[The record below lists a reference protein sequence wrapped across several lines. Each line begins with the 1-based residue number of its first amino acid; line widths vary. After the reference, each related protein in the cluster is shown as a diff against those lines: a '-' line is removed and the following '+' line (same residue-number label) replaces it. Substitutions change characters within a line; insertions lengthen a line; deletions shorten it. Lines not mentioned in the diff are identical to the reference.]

1 MKVKHLIIFLIAII
15 MLGSCSETNENSLVS
30 GLKGSLD
37 SLKQVYA
44 PDARIALWQVSVNNK
59 NGKISVT
66 AETGSQKAGNALLQL
81 KSRFPSVTFRVKV
94 LPDPTQKPLALIN
107 NSVSGIRRKTTRASE
122 MLSQAL
128 LGTPVKVFKKKGEWY
143 YVQTPNQ
150 YLGWMNKG
158 DLVLFDTAGLQKYD
172 AGKKIVFNRQCG
184 FSYSKPNVNSLVV
197 SDLVIGCILPV
208 KGEEKDF
215 LKVEYPDGRMA
226 FVRKKDVVDY
236 HQFIQRKPQENK
248 LVETALKFNGIPYL
262 WGGFSSKGI
271 DCSGFSSTVY
281 YLNGIILQRDAS
293 QQTKYGKEITTDYDY
308 SKLKPGDL
316 LFFGRKAKNN
326 QKERVT
332 HVAVYIGNSRFIH
345 SSGRVHITSMDSTQ
359 PDYQDKYK
367 ALFVRAVRIIGQENG
382 KTIQRI
388 NNNPLYKLLK

>member
-1 MKVKHLIIFLIAII
+1 MKVKHLIIFLIAIV

-44 PDARIALWQVSVNNK
+44 PDTRIALWHVSVKNK
-59 NGKISVT
+59 NGKISVM

-81 KSRFPSVTFRVKV
+81 KSRFPSVAFQVKV
-94 LPDPTQKPLALIN
+94 LPDHTLKPIALVN

-122 MLSQAL
+122 LLNQAL

-143 YVQTPNQ
+143 YVQSPNR

-184 FSYSKPNVNSLVV
+184 FSYSKPDIKSLVV

-208 KGEEKDF
+208 KGEEKNF
-215 LKVEYPDGRMA
+215 LKVAYPDGRMA

-236 HQFIQRKPQENK
+236 KKFIQRKPEENK

-271 DCSGFSSTVY
+271 DCSGFSSIVY

-293 QQTKYGKEITTDYDY
+293 QQTKFGKEITTDYDY
-308 SKLKPGDL
+308 TKLRPGDL
-316 LFFGRKAKNN
+316 LFFGRKAKGN
-326 QKERVT
+326 QKEKVT
-332 HVAVYIGNSRFIH
+332 HVAIYIGNGRFIH
-345 SSGRVHITSMDSTQ
+345 SSKRVHISSMDSLQ
-359 PDYQDKYK
+359 PNFESRYP

-388 NNNPLYKLLK
+388 YNNSLYKLLK

>member
-1 MKVKHLIIFLIAII
+1 MKIKHLIIFLIAII

>member
-1 MKVKHLIIFLIAII
+1 MRVKQLIIFLIAIV

-30 GLKGSLD
+30 ELTSRID
-37 SLKQVYA
+37 SLKQHYA
-44 PDARIALWQVSVNNK
+44 PDTRNTLWEVSVVNK
-59 NGKISVT
+59 KEKISVK
-66 AETGSQKAGNALLQL
+66 AEVENRQAEQALLKL
-81 KSRFPSVTFRVKV
+81 NTTFPSVHFQVKV
-94 LPDPTQKPLALIN
+94 LPDGSLKPFALIN

-143 YVQTPNQ
+143 YVQTPNK
-150 YLGWMNKG
+150 YLGWVNKG
-158 DLVLFDTAGLQKYD
+158 DLVLFDTTELQKYD

-184 FSYSKPNVNSLVV
+184 FSYSQPNVKSLVV
-197 SDLVIGCILPV
+197 SDLVVGCILPV
-208 KGEEKDF
+208 KGEKKDF
-215 LKVEYPDGRMA
+215 LEVRYPDGRMA

-236 HQFIQRKPQENK
+236 KKFIQRKPEENK

-262 WGGFSSKGI
+262 WGGFSSKGM

-293 QQTKYGKEITTDYDY
+293 QQTQYGKEITTDYDFT
-308 SKLKPGDL
+308 KLTPGDL

-326 QKERVT
+326 RKERVT
-332 HVAVYIGNSRFIH
+332 HVAIYIGNSRFIH
-345 SSGRVHITSMDSTQ
+345 ASGRVHITSMDSTQ

-367 ALFVRAVRIIGQENG
+367 SLFVRAMRIIGQENG

-388 NNNPLYKLLK
+388 SDNPMYKLLK